1 MQYGL
6 VARDRDGKL
15 AYLDSTKLSNIPF
28 YERFGFE
35 LVGNRSHKDCV
46 TWIRM
51 TQRAEAWLP
60 KPIILLSLRRHTP
73 KVGDAMGR
81 RRGYCI
87 HRSL

>member
-35 LVGNRSHKDCV
+35 LVGKIEIGHHPPV
-46 TWIRM
+46 YPM
-51 TQRAEAWLP
+51 
-60 KPIILLSLRRHTP
+60 LRRP
-73 KVGDAMGR
+73 R
-81 RRGYCI
+81 
-87 HRSL
+87 